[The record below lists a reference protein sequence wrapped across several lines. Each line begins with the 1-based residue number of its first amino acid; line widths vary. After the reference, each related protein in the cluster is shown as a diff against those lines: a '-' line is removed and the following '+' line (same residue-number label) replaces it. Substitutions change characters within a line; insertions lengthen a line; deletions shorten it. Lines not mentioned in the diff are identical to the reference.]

1 MFPIFNN
8 SNEPVAFTGRVFE
21 GTNKLKTI
29 KNIDETGK
37 YVNSPQTKVYEKSK
51 ILYGLNITKRY
62 ISQQNEAIIVEGTMD
77 FLSAYL
83 KGQKNIVASLGT
95 ALTLD
100 QLTLLKRI
108 CSNLI
113 LAYDNDE
120 AGKMATERNI
130 KLALS
135 LGFQIRILDLKDS
148 KDISDF
154 INIFPNGLEEKLK
167 NSLPVMDF
175 FIDHGMSIYNTNNLI
190 GKNNFLNYF
199 LPKLK

>member
-1 MFPIFNN
+1 
-8 SNEPVAFTGRVFE
+8 
-21 GTNKLKTI
+21 
-29 KNIDETGK
+29 
-37 YVNSPQTKVYEKSK
+37 
-51 ILYGLNITKRY
+51 
-62 ISQQNEAIIVEGTMD
+62 MD
-77 FLSAYL
+77 LLSAYL
-83 KGQKNIVASLGT
+83 KNQKNIVASLGT

-100 QLTLLKRI
+100 QLNLLKRI
-108 CSNLI
+108 CNNLI

-135 LGFQIRILDLKDS
+135 LGFQIKILDLKES

-154 INIFPNGLEEKLK
+154 INEYPNDLENKIN

-175 FIDHGMSIYNTNNLI
+175 FINHGLSMYNINNLN
-190 GKNNFLNYF
+190 GKNSFLQYF